1 MVCTDFTI
9 TPSQQVVGV
18 GQDAVFRCHHPNTR
32 FIFWRINESTTV
44 EEGSPGPSGIIAG
57 RTLGGSGTVT
67 DFTLTI
73 IAQPIYNGTEI
84 VCIAIFSSNVPD
96 EETVSVNLTVQGKN
110 EAFLP
115 LHKSHTITYRS
126 VE

>member
-1 MVCTDFTI
+1 M
-9 TPSQQVVGV
+9 VGV

-32 FIFWRINESTTV
+32 FIFWRINESTIV
-44 EEGSPGPSGIIAG
+44 EEGSPGPSGITAG
-57 RTLGGSGTVT
+57 RTLDGNGNVI

-73 IAQPIYNGTEI
+73 MAQPYYNETEI
-84 VCIAIFSSNVPD
+84 VCIAIFSGNVPN

-126 VE
+126 VECGN

>member
-1 MVCTDFTI
+1 M
-9 TPSQQVVGV
+9 VGV
-18 GQDAVFRCHHPNTR
+18 SQDAVFRCRHPNTA
-32 FIFWRINESTTV
+32 FITWRINESTIV
-44 EEGSPGPSGIIAG
+44 EEGRPGPSGITAG
-57 RTLGGSGTVT
+57 RTLDGSGNVI

-84 VCIAIFSSNVPD
+84 VCVAIFSGNVPN
-96 EETVSVNLTVQGKN
+96 EETVSINLTVQGKN

-126 VE
+126 IECGD